1 MQPPDW
7 NDYQTFLALARAG
20 QMARAA
26 SALGV
31 DATTV
36 GRRLRRLEARCGA
49 TLFEQTREG
58 QVLTEAGEA
67 MLAEVEA
74 MEQAASRI
82 AEQAGGGGPAG
93 LLRIS
98 LSEGFASWIVAP
110 ALRSFVEAHPRL
122 VVDLVASSGFL
133 SPSKREADLA
143 VTLSR
148 PRAGPVIA
156 GKLSDY
162 SLRLYATRGYL
173 ARYGQ
178 PGDPAALAQ
187 GHRLVGY
194 VPDLLYAPELRYL
207 DEIGPG
213 LAAGLRSPSIIA
225 QHRLIAA
232 GAGIGVL
239 PCFIGDSDKW
249 LVPVL
254 PGLRITR
261 SFWLVT
267 HKDTHNLARVRA
279 FKDWLTALVQR
290 ERARLVPRAQ
300 FSKGE
305 LRITSNHSQSSFA
318 TGAPSPRS

>member
-1 MQPPDW
+1 MKIGDW
-7 NDYQTFLALARAG
+7 NDFQAFLAVARAG
-20 QMARAA
+20 QLARAS
-26 SALGV
+26 SAMGV

-36 GRRLRRLEARCGA
+36 GRRLRRLEARIGA

-58 QVLTEAGEA
+58 QILTEAGET

-82 AEQAGGGGPAG
+82 DEQAAGIAGPTG
-93 LLRIS
+93 LLRVS
-98 LSEGFASWIVAP
+98 LSEGLASWIVAP
-110 ALRSFVEAHPRL
+110 VLGSFVEANPRL

-162 SLRLYATRGYL
+162 SLRLYATPGYL
-173 ARYGQ
+173 SQNGLPDK
-178 PGDPAALAQ
+178 PGELAT

-194 VPDLLYAPELRYL
+194 IPDLLYAPELRYL
-207 DEIGPG
+207 DELQPG
-213 LAAGLRSPSIIA
+213 LAPTLRSSSINA
-225 QHRLIAA
+225 QHHLIAA

-239 PCFIGDSDKW
+239 PCFMGDADAG

-254 PGLRITR
+254 PGRRITR

-267 HKDTHNLARVRA
+267 HKDTHQLARIRA
-279 FKDWLTALVQR
+279 GRDWILGVVQR
-290 ERARLVPRAQ
+290 HRGQLLPE
-300 FSKGE
+300 
-305 LRITSNHSQSSFA
+305 
-318 TGAPSPRS
+318 

>member
-1 MQPPDW
+1 MQAPDW
-7 NDYQTFLALARAG
+7 NDLHAFLAIARAG
-20 QMARAA
+20 QLARAA
-26 SALGV
+26 QTLGV
-31 DATTV
+31 DATTM
-36 GRRLRRLEARCGA
+36 GRRLRRLEARIGA
-49 TLFEQTREG
+49 TLFEQTRQG
-58 QVLTEAGEA
+58 QVLTEAGER
-67 MLAEVEA
+67 MLAEVEE

-82 AEQAGGGGPAG
+82 AENATTGGGPQG
-93 LLRIS
+93 LLRVS

-110 ALRSFVEAHPRL
+110 ALPAFIDAYPRL
-122 VVDLVASSGFL
+122 TVDLVASSGFL

-162 SLRLYATRGYL
+162 TLRLYATRGYL
-173 ARYGQ
+173 ARRGT
-178 PGDPAALAQ
+178 PERPADLAQ

-194 VPDLLYAPELRYL
+194 VPDLLPAPELRYL
-207 DEIGPG
+207 SEIERD
-213 LAAGLRSPSIIA
+213 LSASVRSSSINA

-239 PCFIGDSDKW
+239 PCFIGDADKW

-254 PGLRITR
+254 PDNRITR

-279 FKDWLTALVQR
+279 FKEWLTALATR
-290 ERARLVPRAQ
+290 ERPRLLPR
-300 FSKGE
+300 
-305 LRITSNHSQSSFA
+305 
-318 TGAPSPRS
+318 

>member
-1 MQPPDW
+1 MQSSDW
-7 NDYQTFLALARAG
+7 NDFQAFLAVARAG
-20 QMARAA
+20 QLSRAA
-26 SALGV
+26 AAMGV

-36 GRRLRRLEARCGA
+36 GRRLRRLETRTGA

-82 AEQAGGGGPAG
+82 AEHAAGGSGPAG
-93 LLRIS
+93 LLRVS

-110 ALRSFVEAHPRL
+110 ALRTFVEANPRL

-173 ARYGQ
+173 SQKGMPDR
-178 PGDPAALAQ
+178 PGDLAR

-194 VPDLLYAPELRYL
+194 IPDLLYAPELRYL
-207 DEIGPG
+207 AEIEPD
-213 LAAGLRSPSIIA
+213 LVATVRSSSINA

-254 PGLRITR
+254 PERRITR

-279 FKDWLTALVQR
+279 FKDWLTALVMR
-290 ERARLVPRAQ
+290 ERGRLLPR
-300 FSKGE
+300 
-305 LRITSNHSQSSFA
+305 
-318 TGAPSPRS
+318 

>member
-7 NDYQTFLALARAG
+7 NDYQTFLAVARAG

-26 SALGV
+26 VTLGV

-36 GRRLRRLEARCGA
+36 GRRLRRLEARAGA

-58 QVLTEAGEA
+58 QVLTEAGEV
-67 MLAEVEA
+67 MLADVEA

-82 AEQAGGGGPAG
+82 AEHADGGGPAG
-93 LLRIS
+93 LLRVS

-110 ALRSFVEAHPRL
+110 ALRGFVEAHPRL
-122 VVDLVASSGFL
+122 TVDLVASSGFL

-143 VTLSR
+143 VSLSR

-162 SLRLYATRGYL
+162 ALRLYATRGYL
-173 ARYGQ
+173 ARYGHPAG
-178 PGDPAALAQ
+178 PGDLSQ

-207 DEIGPG
+207 DEIEPG
-213 LAAGLRSPSIIA
+213 LVATLRSPSIIV

-232 GAGIGVL
+232 GSGIGVL
-239 PCFIGDSDKW
+239 PCFIGDADKW

-254 PGLRITR
+254 PAQTIQR

-279 FKDWLTALVQR
+279 FKDWLTALVAR
-290 ERARLVPRAQ
+290 ERTRLLPR
-300 FSKGE
+300 
-305 LRITSNHSQSSFA
+305 
-318 TGAPSPRS
+318 

>member
-1 MQPPDW
+1 MQSSDW
-7 NDYQTFLALARAG
+7 NDFQAFLAVARAG
-20 QMARAA
+20 QLARAA

-36 GRRLRRLEARCGA
+36 GRRLRRLETRTGV

-74 MEQAASRI
+74 MAQAASRI
-82 AEQAGGGGPAG
+82 AEHAASGSGPAG

-110 ALRSFVEAHPRL
+110 ALRSFVEAYPRL

-162 SLRLYATRGYL
+162 TLRLYATRGYL
-173 ARYGQ
+173 AQRGL
-178 PGDPAALAQ
+178 PAKPQELAR

-194 VPDLLYAPELRYL
+194 IPDLLYAPELRYL
-207 DEIGPG
+207 AEIEAD
-213 LAAGLRSPSIIA
+213 LSATVRSSSINA
-225 QHRLIAA
+225 QHRMIAA
-232 GAGIGVL
+232 GTGIGVL
-239 PCFIGDSDKW
+239 PCFIGDADKW

-254 PGLRITR
+254 PDHRITR

-279 FKDWLTALVQR
+279 FKDWLTALVAR
-290 ERARLVPRAQ
+290 ERGRLLPR
-300 FSKGE
+300 
-305 LRITSNHSQSSFA
+305 
-318 TGAPSPRS
+318 

>member
-1 MQPPDW
+1 MQSSDW
-7 NDYQTFLALARAG
+7 NDFQAFLAVARAG

-26 SALGV
+26 STLGV

-36 GRRLRRLEARCGA
+36 GRRLRRLETRTGV

-74 MEQAASRI
+74 MAQAASRI
-82 AEQAGGGGPAG
+82 AEHAASGSGPAG

-110 ALRSFVEAHPRL
+110 ALRSFVEANPRL

-162 SLRLYATRGYL
+162 TLRLYATRGYL
-173 ARYGQ
+173 AQRGLPTKAQ
-178 PGDPAALAQ
+178 ELAQ

-194 VPDLLYAPELRYL
+194 IPDLLYAPELRYL
-207 DEIGPG
+207 AEIEAD
-213 LAAGLRSPSIIA
+213 LSATVRSSSINA
-225 QHRLIAA
+225 QHRMIAA

-239 PCFIGDSDKW
+239 PCFVGDADKW

-254 PGLRITR
+254 PDQRITR

-279 FKDWLTALVQR
+279 FKDWLTALVGR
-290 ERARLVPRAQ
+290 ERGRLLPR
-300 FSKGE
+300 
-305 LRITSNHSQSSFA
+305 
-318 TGAPSPRS
+318 

>member
-1 MQPPDW
+1 MQAPDW
-7 NDYQTFLALARAG
+7 NDFQAFLAVARSG

-26 SALGV
+26 AAMGV
-31 DATTV
+31 DATTI
-36 GRRLRRLEARCGA
+36 GRRLRRLESRVGA

-82 AEQAGGGGPAG
+82 AEHASGAGPAG
-93 LLRIS
+93 QLRVS

-110 ALRSFVEAHPRL
+110 ALPAFIDAHPRL

-162 SLRLYATRGYL
+162 ALGLYATRGYL
-173 ARYGQ
+173 ARHGL
-178 PGDPAALAQ
+178 PEKPADLAQ

-207 DEIGPG
+207 AEFEPG
-213 LAAGLRSPSIIA
+213 LSATVRSSSINA
-225 QHRLIAA
+225 QHRLVAA
-232 GAGIGVL
+232 GAGIAVL
-239 PCFIGDSDKW
+239 PCFIGDADKW
-249 LVPVL
+249 LVSVL
-254 PGLRITR
+254 PDRRITR

-279 FKDWLTALVQR
+279 FKDWLTTLASR
-290 ERARLVPRAQ
+290 ERGRLMPR
-300 FSKGE
+300 
-305 LRITSNHSQSSFA
+305 
-318 TGAPSPRS
+318 